1 MRAVSIVG
9 LGRVGTALAVA
20 LQKKGYGIQ
29 SLVDQDFEALR
40 RAQDLLEGEMPG
52 GFSIDELISS
62 PVFLITVKDDA
73 IEGVAEELRRLY
85 PASLLVHTSGLHS
98 SLILGDGPRLSLHPL
113 QSFASLEEAMTNLPG
128 SYFSLEGN
136 RVGLEW
142 GKKVVEALGGVAME
156 IRAAQ
161 KPLYHLAACIASNYL
176 ITLLYEALKAME
188 VAGIP
193 WEEGLSGLGALM
205 EGTLRNAKSCGVPQA
220 LTGPLVRGDSGTI
233 EHHLKSLQPY
243 GELKEFYCLMALR
256 TLQMIREGGLPTSLD
271 AVRAMEEMI
280 SRESNRRKDN

>member
-1 MRAVSIVG
+1 MKAVSIVG

-20 LQKKGYGIQ
+20 LQKKGYRIM
-29 SLVDQDFEALR
+29 SLVDQDFEALD
-40 RAQDLLEGEMPG
+40 RAREFLGRDIPG
-52 GFSIDELISS
+52 GLSIDGLTPS
-62 PVFLITVKDDA
+62 PVFLITVNDDA
-73 IEGVAEELRRLY
+73 IEDVAERLRRLY
-85 PASLLVHTSGLHS
+85 PTSLLVHTSGLHS

-113 QSFASLEEAMTNLPG
+113 QSFASLKEAMTNLPG
-128 SYFSLEGN
+128 SYFSLEGD

-142 GKKVVEALGGVAME
+142 GKEVVKALGGVAVE

-161 KPLYHLAACIASNYL
+161 KPLYHLAACMASNYL
-176 ITLLYEALKAME
+176 ITLFYEALKAME
-188 VAGIP
+188 AAGIP
-193 WEEGLSGLGALM
+193 WEEGLSGLGALV

-243 GELKEFYCLMALR
+243 GDLKEFYCFMALR
-256 TLQMIREGGLPTSLD
+256 TLRMIREGGLSTPLD